1 MAKRKEV
8 EHAKVNL
15 KIESEEDRVKFG
27 LWLDQG
33 ILACE
38 NAIASLKVQYKA
50 SGADYLKANIKH
62 YKARI
67 SGYKWLKTRMNPK
80 V

>member
-15 KIESEEDRVKFG
+15 KIESEEDRLKFG
-27 LWLDQG
+27 HWLDQG
-33 ILACE
+33 MLSCE
-38 NAIASLKVQYKA
+38 NAIASLKVQFKA
-50 SGADYLKANIKH
+50 SGLPGVKENIKH
-62 YKARI
+62 YQARI
-67 SGYKWLKTRMNPK
+67 SGFKWLKSRMNPK